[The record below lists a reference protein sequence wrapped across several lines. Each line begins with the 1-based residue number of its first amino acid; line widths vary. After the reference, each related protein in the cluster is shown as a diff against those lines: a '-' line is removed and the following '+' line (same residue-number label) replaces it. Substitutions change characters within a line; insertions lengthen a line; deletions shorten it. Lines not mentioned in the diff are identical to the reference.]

1 MSENKHIVDEI
12 IKELN
17 SFLINND
24 KYSKKELETVVSV
37 ACRNAY
43 DKYKGKSKGK
53 KNKKNDDEED
63 KPKKELS
70 PYQLF
75 MKEQMPILKARENEK
90 EDGVEKKKATD
101 LMKEIGELWK
111 LKKAE
116 AE

>member
-1 MSENKHIVDEI
+1 MSENKQIVDEI

-53 KNKKNDDEED
+53 KNKKGDDEED
-63 KPKKELS
+63 KPKKKQ
-70 PYQLF
+70 P
-75 MKEQMPILKARENEK
+75 KE
-90 EDGVEKKKATD
+90 

-111 LKKAE
+111 EQKGQ
-116 AE
+116 